1 MWFQKFPQTNTN
13 IRGGSGT
20 WQARNFTGGTTYRVG
35 RRGYM
40 NEIINI
46 IVDILNTPFGRFF
59 GILICLGLP
68 AYALLYFDGP
78 EW

>member
-1 MWFQKFPQTNTN
+1 MTCPAERK
-13 IRGGSGT
+13 
-20 WQARNFTGGTTYRVG
+20 
-35 RRGYM
+35 GYM
-40 NEIINI
+40 NELINI